1 MEEEEGKK
9 EKERRE
15 ERKETRKEKM
25 GICLGWWLTQT
36 LSS

>member
-1 MEEEEGKK
+1 MKGEGK
-9 EKERRE
+9 